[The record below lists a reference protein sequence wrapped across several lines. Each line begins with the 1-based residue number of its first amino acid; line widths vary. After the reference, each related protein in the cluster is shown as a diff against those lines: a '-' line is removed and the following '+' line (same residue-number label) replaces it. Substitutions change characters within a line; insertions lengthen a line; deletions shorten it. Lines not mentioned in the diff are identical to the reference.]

1 MRPEKQRDMSTQALV
16 MGAIFC
22 LVMVLWGGM
31 PLGEAAF
38 VSVFFAGMMYLS
50 YWMTN
55 KVFSRWRPKP
65 RGPEPAVPLVSTTDR
80 PEHAQRRRE
89 RARRR
94 DRRRA
99 Q

>member
-1 MRPEKQRDMSTQALV
+1 MITQALV
-16 MGAIFC
+16 MGGIFC

-31 PLGEAAF
+31 MFGEAAI

-50 YWMTN
+50 YWATN

-65 RGPEPAVPLVSTTDR
+65 VTPARAEPPGPTSDR

>member
-1 MRPEKQRDMSTQALV
+1 MITQALV

-31 PLGEAAF
+31 PLIEAAF
-38 VSVFFAGMMYLS
+38 VSVFFAAMMYLS
-50 YWMTN
+50 YWATH

-65 RGPEPAVPLVSTTDR
+65 VATSTRAEPPAATTDR
-80 PEHAQRRRE
+80 PEHAQRRRD

-94 DRRRA
+94 DRRRV

>member
-1 MRPEKQRDMSTQALV
+1 MITQALV
-16 MGAIFC
+16 MGGIFG
-22 LVMVLWGGM
+22 LVMVLSFGAT
-31 PLGEAAF
+31 LAEAAI
-38 VSVFFAGMMYLS
+38 FALIVAGTMYLS
-50 YWMTN
+50 YWATN

-65 RGPEPAVPLVSTTDR
+65 RGPEPTVPLASTSDR